1 MNIICKNNSAGLLG
15 NPLILFLALFSVLGC
30 VPKKNYDASVNTITP
45 LEESSSEEPG
55 LSSGA
60 LSLTPQHEHQE
71 EEVEE
76 PAAQEETM
84 VSETALPPILKQAPT
99 EDAGPPP
106 QEMLETALDACSA
119 AQLKWRNGDLEE
131 ALTELDEAYA
141 LILQVDTEA
150 WPDLYQQKE
159 DLRYLISKRIVEI
172 HASRRATVGDTS
184 KSIPLVMNDHVMREI
199 KSFQSRERKFFIS
212 SYERSGRYR
221 PMILEALR
229 KEGLPEQLSWLPLI
243 ESGFKTN
250 ALSRARALGLWQF
263 ISSTGYR
270 YGLKRDQW
278 VDERMDP
285 VKSTDA
291 AIRYLVDL
299 HGLFGDWMSALAG
312 YNCGEGRVLR
322 AIKNQRINY
331 LDNFWDLYEQLP
343 RETARYVPRF
353 IATLTILENPEKY
366 GFDLPDPDAYAPYE
380 TTSVARSVQL
390 ASLDNM
396 LKIEN
401 GSLKALNPE
410 LRYGVT
416 PDSDYMLKVPEG
428 YGTKVAEGIKNLPQW
443 EVPADSYITH
453 VVRRGETLSAIAG
466 RYGASTTH
474 IVRANRLRSEHRIW
488 PGQKLKIPGSRS
500 SASVALPSG
509 SGVHRVKNGESLWL
523 IAKKYRVGVNDL
535 RKWNN
540 LSGNMLKRGQTLV
553 VSKPKPVSLT
563 NSSAVASLDNGKVYQ
578 VRRGDTLDKI
588 AKRHGISL
596 NALLKANNLSKR
608 DTIFP
613 KQKLVVPQ

>member
-1 MNIICKNNSAGLLG
+1 LAIICKNNRGWLLES
-15 NPLILFLALFSVLGC
+15 PFICLAVLFCVLGC
-30 VPKKNYDASVNTITP
+30 VPKKNYDASITSMRSSEEKEASDLATLSGENSHSSGQESRHEDLQEEIETDNPETISLPPVEEQLIPAEETITP
-45 LEESSSEEPG
+45 
-55 LSSGA
+55 
-60 LSLTPQHEHQE
+60 
-71 EEVEE
+71 
-76 PAAQEETM
+76 
-84 VSETALPPILKQAPT
+84 
-99 EDAGPPP
+99 P
-106 QEMLETALDACSA
+106 QELLETALDACTA
-119 AQLKWRNGDLEE
+119 ARSKWKNGDLEE
-131 ALTELDEAYA
+131 ALAELDEAYA
-141 LILQVDTEA
+141 LILAVDTER

-199 KSFQSRERKFFIS
+199 KSFQNREREFFIS
-212 SYERSGRYR
+212 SYKRAGRYR

-229 KEGLPEQLSWLPLI
+229 EEGLPEQLSWLPLI

-285 VKSTDA
+285 EKATGA

-353 IATLTILENPEKY
+353 IATLTILQDPAKY
-366 GFDLPDPDAYAPYE
+366 GFDFPEPNPEPPVE
-380 TTSVARSVQL
+380 TVTVARSVKL
-390 ASLDNM
+390 SSLDDM
-396 LKIEN
+396 LSIEN
-401 GSLKALNPE
+401 GSMKALNPE

-416 PDSDYMLKVPEG
+416 PGKAYQLRVPAGTGAKVIDTISD
-428 YGTKVAEGIKNLPQW
+428 LPQW

-453 VVRRGETLSAIAG
+453 MVRRGETLGAIA
-466 RYGASTTH
+466 RKYGASTKR
-474 IVRANRLRSEHRIW
+474 IVTANRLRSEHRIW

-500 SASVALPSG
+500 GTSSLVAQSSG
-509 SGVHRVKNGESLWL
+509 PGTHKVVSGDSLWV
-523 IAKKYRVGVNDL
+523 IAKKYRVSVNNL
-535 RKWNN
+535 KKWNQ
-540 LSGNMLKRGQTLV
+540 LSGTKLNKGQVLKVAPPG
-553 VSKPKPVSLT
+553 SKKAGNT
-563 NSSAVASLDNGKVYQ
+563 AIAGKKDKVYR
-578 VRRGDTLDKI
+578 VRSGDTLDKI

-596 NALLKANNLSKR
+596 TALLRANNLDKKS
-608 DTIFP
+608 TIFP
-613 KQKLVVPQ
+613 KQQLVVPQ